1 MLVEERVI
9 NLEEI
14 LAQTLRTVEQT
25 SRELRKYEET
35 SRQEIQAFK
44 EEMRRFHEVS
54 QEKMNQSHEAF
65 QKEMNQ
71 SHEAFREEMRQ
82 SREAFRQEM
91 RQLGEKIESDIQE
104 SQAFRVELKRDM
116 NRRWGEFSRIIGR
129 MAEDLVAPSIPRVLR
144 TVVDCPN
151 DQIELSAVHVKK
163 HYQNRDAEFDV
174 IAVCDDY
181 VLINETKNKLRSE
194 DIKTFA
200 EELLPTARDFFPE
213 YMNKKFIGAIAS
225 LYVDE
230 RQVKDGERRGVI
242 VLGFGEDVMEV
253 LNTKGFVPKVF

>member
-1 MLVEERVI
+1 MLIEERVT

-25 SRELRKYEET
+25 SRELRKYQET
-35 SRQEIQAFK
+35 SRQEMQAFK
-44 EEMRRFHEVS
+44 EEMR
-54 QEKMNQSHEAF
+54 QSHEAF

-71 SHEAFREEMRQ
+71 SHEAFREEMTQSHKAFREEMRQ
-82 SREAFRQEM
+82 SRESFRQEM
-91 RQLGEKIESDIQE
+91 HQLGEKIESEIQE
-104 SQAFRVELKRDM
+104 SRAFRVELKREM

-144 TVVDCPN
+144 TVVGCPS
-151 DQIELSAVHVKK
+151 DQIDLSAVHVKK
-163 HYQNRDAEFDV
+163 RYQNRDAEFDV
-174 IAVCDDY
+174 IAVCGDY